1 MGSRGLIRLP
11 LSRLG
16 RGQEERGAR
25 ALNDVHQGLLVGS
38 TRFVVRPERGVS
50 GVGIIVTALG
60 V

>member
-1 MGSRGLIRLP
+1 MGNLRLIRLS

-25 ALNDVHQGLLVGS
+25 ALNDVHHSPLEV
-38 TRFVVRPERGVS
+38 
-50 GVGIIVTALG
+50 LG